1 IIMPPVRTSMASIK
15 PMKTERTHEENQER
29 AYIAASRRSDR
40 SLEARVESARRAS
53 EIHKRRTGRSL
64 RVTEQDVIN
73 EEMYEEEDDD
83 LPMQYRRLTAHLQTQ
98 NADFSRRLQ
107 SYVINQMAMRQAVGN
122 AAVDGM
128 QMNNGQFQPGQFM
141 NMNPGYMT
149 QAQQQQQQSGFQQG
163 SMMPPQMYNR
173 TPSNY
178 RQQPYPMPQH
188 AMQPSYHSHGR
199 PLSVATQQ
207 NAPQFKQQ
215 HSQSVQ
221 TSPVETKSAVDDRR
235 TSLPVYPATPVSQQ
249 GQATSPTH
257 GSPEGSRTSSSGHTA
272 TPGAYLKQSSTSP
285 QQAPS
290 APETKSQ
297 QQSQQQPHTYLP
309 QQQQDMLSSPFAQAF
324 EQQLNAGLN
333 PFTLTLPMEAQQ
345 MLAGSSSPDPRMSMM
360 FSPQHYSY
368 NPNGKP
374 RSNNGS
380 NGSNVNPYAFDAGMN
395 QTLMLPPQID
405 TNLTAFDTGSFM
417 TAASPS
423 QLHADSAAYMPS
435 TPQWGY
441 GFGFDAGYG
450 NDMLKTGEEGSGDVT
465 PQDLDFGAMLN
476 LPEGLG
482 QEEGALA

>member
-178 RQQPYPMPQH
+178 RQQPYPMPQPT
-188 AMQPSYHSHGR
+188 MQPSYHSHGR

-249 GQATSPTH
+249 GQAPSPTH
-257 GSPEGSRTSSSGHTA
+257 GSPTDSRASSSANTA
-272 TPGAYLKQSSTSP
+272 TPGAYLKQSTSP
-285 QQAPS
+285 QQAPT
-290 APETKSQ
+290 PPVPQQQQ
-297 QQSQQQPHTYLP
+297 QQSRAYPP
-309 QQQQDMLSSPFAQAF
+309 QHQDMLSSPFAPAF
-324 EQQLNAGLN
+324 EQQLTAGLN

-345 MLAGSSSPDPRMSMM
+345 MLAGSSSLDPRMSMM

-374 RSNNGS
+374 RSNNGG
-380 NGSNVNPYAFDAGMN
+380 GSQYAFDTSGGLN
-395 QTLMLPPQID
+395 QTFTMQAPPLD
-405 TNLTAFDTGSFM
+405 TSLSAFDTGSFM
-417 TAASPS
+417 SASPS
-423 QLHADSAAYMPS
+423 QFSADPAVY

-441 GFGFDAGYG
+441 GMAFDSGYG
-450 NDMLKTGEEGSGDVT
+450 SDMFKTGGGGGGSEGSGNVT

-482 QEEGALA
+482 QEEALA

>member
-188 AMQPSYHSHGR
+188 TMQPSYHSHGR

-207 NAPQFKQQ
+207 NVPQFKQP

-221 TSPVETKSAVDDRR
+221 TSPVETKPAVDDRR
-235 TSLPVYPATPVSQQ
+235 MSLPVYPATPVSQQ
-249 GQATSPTH
+249 GQAPSPTH
-257 GSPEGSRTSSSGHTA
+257 GSPEGSRTSSSANTA

-290 APETKSQ
+290 PPETKSQ
-297 QQSQQQPHTYLP
+297 QQQSFAHPPPPHQQQH
-309 QQQQDMLSSPFAQAF
+309 QDLFSSPFAPAF

-345 MLAGSSSPDPRMSMM
+345 MLAGSSSLDPRMSMM

-374 RSNNGS
+374 RSSSN
-380 NGSNVNPYAFDAGMN
+380 NGSNVNPYAFDTGMN
-395 QTLMLPPQID
+395 QTLMMQPQID
-405 TNLTAFDTGSFM
+405 TSLTAFDSGAFM
-417 TAASPS
+417 SASPQS
-423 QLHADSAAYMPS
+423 TFNTADPAVYTPS
-435 TPQWGY
+435 TPQWGN

-450 NDMLKTGEEGSGDVT
+450 NDMFKTGEDGSGNVT

-482 QEEGALA
+482 QEEALA